1 MLPCPCPAPF
11 SPLILGIA
19 LHQENLPLSNFFFNN
34 SISLLFLFVFL
45 CSIFIINL
53 TIRIIFCVID
63 VKKHKE
69 AENRLLQ
76 EEWEN
81 IKMMPKYM
89 EMLQTRSTLPITRMR
104 NHLLQLLKIN
114 DVIVICGET
123 GCGKTTQVPQFIL
136 DDMIESRLG
145 GHCNIICT
153 QPRRIAA
160 ISVAE
165 RVSDERCEPS
175 PGHHG
180 SLVGFQVR
188 LESSR
193 NERTKLL
200 FCTTGILLRRLAGDN
215 NLEGVTHIIVD
226 EVHERTLLGD
236 FLLIILKNLVERR
249 SNTSFKLKVILMSAT
264 VDANLFTGYFNNC
277 PVITAEG
284 RIHPVSSFFLED
296 IYERLNYSLPSD
308 SPASGK
314 NLTSA
319 RGKHGG
325 RSIDNHR
332 GKKNLVLSAWGDESL
347 LHQDYINPYYVA
359 DVYEAYSKKTCQN
372 LKFLNEDIID
382 YDLLED
388 LICFVDENYPS
399 GAILVFLPGVAE
411 ISLLVDKLIATYR
424 FRGSSSEWILPLHS
438 SLASAEQRQVFLSPP
453 QNIRKVILATDIA
466 ETSITI
472 DDVIYVIDTGKHK
485 EKRYNPQKKMSSMV
499 EDWISQANAKQR
511 RGRAGRVN
519 PGMCFCLYT
528 RHRFE
533 SLMRLF
539 QMPEILRVPLTEL
552 CLQVK
557 SLLLGDVKTFLLK
570 AIEPPSEDAIASAIS
585 LLYEVG
591 AFEGE
596 EKLTPLGHHLAK
608 LPVDILIG
616 KMLLYGAIFGCLSP
630 ILSIAAFLS
639 YKLPF
644 VYPKDEKQNVERAKM
659 LLMSEKMDTS
669 INSIAGNN
677 DSDHLLLV
685 SAYKKWYKTLNEN
698 GTKAAQQFCRSYFL
712 SSSVMYMI
720 RGKINYIKMGN
731 CYQQKFSQTAL
742 RLAKFSYRITNT
754 TASVHSG
761 SVVLYFIT

>member
-1 MLPCPCPAPF
+1 M
-11 SPLILGIA
+11 
-19 LHQENLPLSNFFFNN
+19 Q
-34 SISLLFLFVFL
+34 
-45 CSIFIINL
+45 
-53 TIRIIFCVID
+53 
-63 VKKHKE
+63 
-69 AENRLLQ
+69 
-76 EEWEN
+76 
-81 IKMMPKYM
+81 
-89 EMLQTRSTLPITRMR
+89 
-104 NHLLQLLKIN
+104 
-114 DVIVICGET
+114 
-123 GCGKTTQVPQFIL
+123 
-136 DDMIESRLG
+136 
-145 GHCNIICT
+145 
-153 QPRRIAA
+153 
-160 ISVAE
+160 
-165 RVSDERCEPS
+165 
-175 PGHHG
+175 
-180 SLVGFQVR
+180 
-188 LESSR
+188 
-193 NERTKLL
+193 
-200 FCTTGILLRRLAGDN
+200 
-215 NLEGVTHIIVD
+215 
-226 EVHERTLLGD
+226 
-236 FLLIILKNLVERR
+236 
-249 SNTSFKLKVILMSAT
+249 
-264 VDANLFTGYFNNC
+264 
-277 PVITAEG
+277 
-284 RIHPVSSFFLED
+284 
-296 IYERLNYSLPSD
+296 
-308 SPASGK
+308 
-314 NLTSA
+314 
-319 RGKHGG
+319 
-325 RSIDNHR
+325 
-332 GKKNLVLSAWGDESL
+332 
-347 LHQDYINPYYVA
+347 
-359 DVYEAYSKKTCQN
+359 
-372 LKFLNEDIID
+372 
-382 YDLLED
+382 
-388 LICFVDENYPS
+388 
-399 GAILVFLPGVAE
+399 
-411 ISLLVDKLIATYR
+411 
-424 FRGSSSEWILPLHS
+424 
-438 SLASAEQRQVFLSPP
+438 
-453 QNIRKVILATDIA
+453 VILATDIA

-570 AIEPPSEDAIASAIS
+570 AIEPPSEDAIASAMS

-712 SSSVMYMI
+712 SRTVMYMI
-720 RGKINYIKMGN
+720 RGY
-731 CYQQKFSQTAL
+731 
-742 RLAKFSYRITNT
+742 
-754 TASVHSG
+754 
-761 SVVLYFIT
+761 